1 MDESEF
7 FSDIILDF
15 VKDKDKFEGI
25 DCLNTLLTN
34 FFVAI
39 VDGTSSDEQRA
50 EPRPPWL
57 IANSSAQI

>member
-39 VDGTSSDEQRA
+39 VDGASSDEQRA
-50 EPRPPWL
+50 ELSPPG
-57 IANSSAQI
+57 S